1 MTALMTTAARP
12 FARPDGTLPRIIQGG
27 MGIGVS
33 GWQLAREVSRARELG
48 VVSGTA
54 LDVVVARRLQD
65 GDPGGHLRRALAHF
79 PQPEIAQR
87 VLGRFLLPSGRPD
100 GAGYRPV
107 TKLSL
112 RPNQA
117 LVELAVVAAFAE
129 VWLAKEGHDG
139 LVGVNLLEKV
149 QMATPFAL
157 YGAMLADVDY
167 VLMGAGIPTDI
178 PRLLDVLAV
187 HDVGTLDVHVDGATE
202 RHSISLDPRDLG
214 THLLPPLRRPT
225 FLAIVSA
232 HVLAAYLAREDATR
246 PDGFVVEGPVAGGHN
261 APPRGRLTLDDT
273 GQPVFG
279 PRDDA
284 DLGKVAAVG
293 LPFWVAGGYGTP
305 EGLTSARA
313 AGAQGVQVGT
323 LFALT
328 GSSGITAA
336 LRGELLRQL
345 DDETLAVR
353 TDADASPTGFPFKVA
368 VLPGTAAEPEVYA
381 ARPRLCDL
389 GYLRVPY
396 EKPNGAV
403 SYRCPA
409 EPAADYVRKGGKLE
423 DTIGRKCLCNALTAD
438 IGLPQTR
445 RDGYQEVP
453 LVTLGA
459 DLDGARRMLTS
470 HPTGWTPTQAIA
482 FLRGH

>member
-1 MTALMTTAARP
+1 MTATTPAVEPVASAQRS
-12 FARPDGTLPRIIQGG
+12 LPQIIQGG

-33 GWQLAREVSRARELG
+33 GWQLAREVSLAGELG

-54 LDVVVARRLQD
+54 LDTVLARRLQD
-65 GDPGGHLRRALAHF
+65 GDPDGHMRRALAHF
-79 PQPEIAQR
+79 PAPEVAQR
-87 VLGRFLLPSGRPD
+87 VLDRFLREGGRPD
-100 GAGYRPV
+100 GVPYRPV

-112 RPNQA
+112 HPNAA

-187 HDVGTLDVHVDGATE
+187 HGASSLDVHVDGATT
-202 RHSISLDPRDLG
+202 RHSVSFDPASLG
-214 THLLPPLRRPT
+214 TAVLPPLHRPT

-232 HVLAAYLAREDATR
+232 HVLASYLARDEATR

-261 APPRGRLTLDDT
+261 APPRGRLVLDDT

-284 DLGKVAAVG
+284 DLAKVADVG

-305 EGLTSARA
+305 QGLAAARS
-313 AGAQGVQVGT
+313 AGAQGVQAGT
-323 LFALT
+323 VFALSS
-328 GSSGITAA
+328 GSGITPE
-336 LRGELLRQL
+336 LRTELLSEL
-345 DDETLAVR
+345 DDGSLDVR
-353 TDADASPTGFPFKVA
+353 TDAAASPTGFPFKVA
-368 VLPGTAAEPEVYA
+368 VLPGTAAQADVYE
-381 ARPRLCDL
+381 ARPRLCDM
-389 GYLRVPY
+389 GYLRVPF
-396 EKPNGAV
+396 EKADGSV
-403 SYRCPA
+403 SNRSPA
-409 EPAADYVRKGGKLE
+409 EPVDDYVRKGGKVE
-423 DTIGRKCLCNALTAD
+423 DTVGRKCLCNALAAD

-445 RDGYQEVP
+445 RDGYHEVP

-459 DLDGARRMLTS
+459 DLEGVRMLHER
-470 HPTGWTPTQAIA
+470 HPTGWTPTDAVR
-482 FLRGH
+482 FLRGS

>member
-1 MTALMTTAARP
+1 MTVATHAAERAVLRRP
-12 FARPDGTLPRIIQGG
+12 LPKIIQGG

-33 GWQLAREVSRARELG
+33 SWQLAREVSQAGQLG

-54 LDVVVARRLQD
+54 LDVTVARRLQD
-65 GDPGGHLRRALAHF
+65 GDDGGHVRRALVHF
-79 PQPEIAQR
+79 PAPEVAER
-87 VLGRFLLPSGRPD
+87 VLERFFRPGGRP
-100 GAGYRPV
+100 AGTPYRPV

-117 LVELAVVAAFAE
+117 LVELAVVAAFVE

-157 YGAMLADVDY
+157 YGAMLADVDV

-178 PRLLDVLAV
+178 PRLLDVLAR
-187 HDVGTLDVHVDGATE
+187 HDAAELDVHVDGATH
-202 RHSISLDPRDLG
+202 RHSVSFDPASLG
-214 THLLPPLRRPT
+214 TDVQRALRRPM

-232 HVLAAYLAREDATR
+232 HVLAAYLAREDGTR
-246 PDGFVVEGPVAGGHN
+246 PDGFVVEGPTAGGHN
-261 APPRGRLTLDDT
+261 APPRGRLTVDET

-305 EGLTSARA
+305 EGLATARR
-313 AGAQGVQVGT
+313 AGAEGVQVGT

-328 GSSGITAA
+328 EQSGLTAEV
-336 LRGELLRQL
+336 RGELLSQM
-345 DDETLAVR
+345 DDGTLTVR
-353 TDADASPTGFPFKVA
+353 TDAAASPTGFPFKVA
-368 VLPGTAAEPEVYA
+368 VLPGTAADPDVYA

-389 GYLRVPY
+389 GYLRVPF
-396 EKPNGAV
+396 EKDDGSI

-409 EPAADYVRKGGKLE
+409 EPVEDYVRKGGKVE
-423 DTIGRKCLCNALTAD
+423 DTVGRKCLCNALTAD
-438 IGLPQTR
+438 IGLGQTR
-445 RDGYQEVP
+445 RDGYDEVP

-459 DLDGARRMLTS
+459 DLDGARRLLER
-470 HPTGWTPTQAIA
+470 HREGWTPTDAVR
-482 FLRGH
+482 FLLGS